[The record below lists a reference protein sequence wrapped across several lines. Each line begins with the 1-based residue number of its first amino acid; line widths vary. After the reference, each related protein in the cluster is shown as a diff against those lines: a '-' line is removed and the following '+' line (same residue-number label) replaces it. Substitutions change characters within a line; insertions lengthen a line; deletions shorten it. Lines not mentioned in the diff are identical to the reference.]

1 MSWFSDH
8 VYDASHMASGGKE
21 LVSEVVS
28 TPLKVVTFGLY
39 EDTLVWDEEGF
50 SLFGNNLMTRGSGG
64 YGIYETRDFLFR
76 DFPNF
81 IKFPA
86 DSLSPNEEGDGTFN
100 RWRQQWRQQWGDWK
114 GKMMEMAGGQL
125 PSTDMYYEGG
135 EEEEAASIKGPGKMR
150 GRDPE
155 MAFNEG
161 VKGYGRSSLKIGK
174 GGGGGGSRIGG
185 KFDAY
190 KSGRY
195 SMPS

>member
-8 VYDASHMASGGKE
+8 VYDAGHIAGDTKDLSADIIGSVTSK
-21 LVSEVVS
+21 
-28 TPLKVVTFGLY
+28 VTFGYWDFEWEDLEGNIFNSSLGQGLY
-39 EDTLVWDEEGF
+39 A
-50 SLFGNNLMTRGSGG
+50 FGNFMN
-64 YGIYETRDFLFR
+64 R

-81 IKFPA
+81 IKYPA
-86 DSLSPNEEGDGTFN
+86 DSLSANEEGDGTFN

-114 GKMMEMAGGQL
+114 GKMDEATGDFASIADAVE
-125 PSTDMYYEGG
+125 STP
-135 EEEEAASIKGPGKMR
+135 EEAASIKGPGKMR

-174 GGGGGGSRIGG
+174 GGGGGSSRKGG
-185 KFDAY
+185 KFDAF